1 MNNKQKNQK
10 IQYQKIESSIKK
22 INESKLL
29 LEEEFFILKDKKERE
44 EKDYLVTRQ
53 KKEETKQKLSSLQRV
68 LDEITGG
75 DERTTRYTVL
85 DHGPGDWNRP
95 SYWTE
100 RNDKFISESFQC
112 YQT

>member
-29 LEEEFFILKDKKERE
+29 LEEEFFILKEKKERE

-53 KKEETKQKLSSLQRV
+53 KKEETKQKLSSLHRV
-68 LDEITGG
+68 LDDITGG

-85 DHGPGDWNRP
+85 DHGPGD
-95 SYWTE
+95 
-100 RNDKFISESFQC
+100 
-112 YQT
+112 